1 MKVKVCGLREPEN
14 IKEVLAAGVDYV
26 GFIFYE
32 KSKRYVGKTKL
43 AEWISAN
50 EEAFGET
57 KKVGVFVNAELDYIL
72 NAVHDYKLD
81 YVQLHGDESPGYCR
95 ELKLLWSVSTLRK
108 AHLIKAFSITPAFN
122 FNDTQAY
129 ADSCPLFIFD
139 TGGHAQ
145 KGGTGEKWDWS
156 KLNEYQ
162 GLVPFLLSGGIG
174 PLDADDVLALK
185 HVQLQG
191 VDLNSAFESEPGV
204 KDLARL
210 NLFLREVR
218 S

>member
-14 IKEVLAAGVDYV
+14 IKDILALGIDYA
-26 GFIFYE
+26 GFIFYD
-32 KSKRYVGKTKL
+32 KSKRFVGKTKL
-43 AEWISAN
+43 AEWMAAN
-50 EEAFGET
+50 EAAFGKT

-108 AHLIKAFSITPAFN
+108 AHLIKAFSVTPNFN
-122 FNDTQAY
+122 FEITQAY

-139 TGGHAQ
+139 TGGHKE
-145 KGGTGEKWDWS
+145 KGGTGEKWDWA
-156 KLNEYQ
+156 KLKEYN

-174 PLDADDVLALK
+174 PLDADEVKAIG
-185 HVQLQG
+185 HPQLRG
-191 VDLNSAFESEPGV
+191 VDLNSAFEDAPGV
-204 KDLARL
+204 KNPVKLE
-210 NLFLREVR
+210 LFLRDLR
-218 S
+218 